1 VSRDLGH
8 VCKMRREKERKER
21 KGEERGEKRER
32 EGGGGAKEEE
42 KKPITKK
49 RTLDDKGLV
58 GLDVP
63 VAEPERALPR
73 VRREDA
79 RARDELE
86 AVFCFFGSEREKRAR
101 EKK

>member
-1 VSRDLGH
+1 MSRDLGH

-21 KGEERGEKRER
+21 K
-32 EGGGGAKEEE
+32 
-42 KKPITKK
+42 PIPNK

-86 AVFCFFGSEREKRAR
+86 AVFCFFGSVKGLSVFI
-101 EKK
+101 

>member
-1 VSRDLGH
+1 MSRDLGH

-32 EGGGGAKEEE
+32 EGGGAKEEE

>member
-1 VSRDLGH
+1 
-8 VCKMRREKERKER
+8 MRRE
-21 KGEERGEKRER
+21 RER
-32 EGGGGAKEEE
+32 GGGAKEEE

-49 RTLDDKGLV
+49 RTHDDKGLV